1 MLAYDGN
8 KLADGPK
15 NWADFFD
22 TKKFPGKRALRN
34 NVKWSLEIALLAD
47 GVPQDQVY
55 KLLKTPEGV
64 DRAFAKLDT
73 IKKDLVFWKSGG
85 QPIEMLASG
94 DVVMAAAYNG
104 RIFNANKK
112 DGKNFKVVWKDSPY
126 TMDSWVIMKGSPNK
140 DEALKLIEFMGRPE
154 NQAKMVPYSPY
165 GTTAVGA
172 DALVD
177 ATLVSQLPTAPA
189 NLAVVFHE
197 DAQFWNDNGD
207 KLAERWA
214 AWTGTN

>member
-1 MLAYDGN
+1 
-8 KLADGPK
+8 
-15 NWADFFD
+15 
-22 TKKFPGKRALRN
+22 
-34 NVKWSLEIALLAD
+34 
-47 GVPQDQVY
+47 
-55 KLLKTPEGV
+55 
-64 DRAFAKLDT
+64 
-73 IKKDLVFWKSGG
+73 
-85 QPIEMLASG
+85 
-94 DVVMAAAYNG
+94 
-104 RIFNANKK
+104 
-112 DGKNFKVVWKDSPY
+112 
-126 TMDSWVIMKGSPNK
+126 MDSWVIMKGSPNK

-154 NQAKMVPYSPY
+154 NQAKMIPYSPY